1 MDTGNDA
8 RRCDEDQLA
17 QFSWAKDCGMISD
30 EKRRSAVDELLLAA
44 TGAYR
49 HVEALDV
56 IANAVGVDISGEG
69 LHDAEEMVY
78 GALADLIDRPTSNTD
93 PVDVFTCPSCGF
105 VGCVVEYQQNG
116 EGYWDLDIPCECEP
130 RFCPNC
136 GAEVMDD
143 GE

>member
-49 HVEALDV
+49 HVDALDV

-69 LHDAEEMVY
+69 LCDAEEMVY
-78 GALADLIDRPTSNTD
+78 GALADLIDRPTCCIVYDKVHADYVCSRCGE
-93 PVDVFTCPSCGF
+93 VFVRDSYDIVRSRGF
-105 VGCVVEYQQNG
+105 K
-116 EGYWDLDIPCECEP
+116 DF

-136 GAEVMDD
+136 GAEVISGD
-143 GE
+143 

>member
-1 MDTGNDA
+1 MDAGNDA

-17 QFSWAKDCGMISD
+17 QPSWAKDCGMISD

-44 TGAYR
+44 TAAYR
-49 HVEALDV
+49 HVNALDV

-78 GALADLIDRPTSNTD
+78 GALVDLIDRPTCHIDFDKVHLDHVCSR
-93 PVDVFTCPSCGF
+93 CGERF
-105 VGCVVEYQQNG
+105 WHSYYG
-116 EGYWDLDIPCECEP
+116 IPCSRGFKDF

-136 GAEVMDD
+136 GAEVIN
-143 GE
+143 G